1 MTDRP
6 LLDQIQ
12 VIIPVLNE
20 EGAIAA
26 IIQTLQSYG
35 FSKIRVV
42 DNGSIDASAARAQ
55 AAGAEVIHEPRKG
68 YGQACWRGLQ
78 HLPETC
84 KWILFCD
91 GDGSDDLR
99 DLDKFLAAAEQADFI
114 LGNRRATA
122 PGRVAMTLIQ
132 NFGNGLAT
140 QLIRLGWGYRYQDLG
155 PLRLIRREALEQ
167 IDMGDR
173 GFGWTVEMQA
183 RAVEL
188 DLKICEI
195 PVGYRRRQGGR
206 SKISGTLR
214 GSIQAGSIILGTL
227 GTLYLRKL
235 SASMSERSRLK
246 CSTLWTSPLGSAIV
260 LLLGTI
266 LILPYGDFQKPG
278 IVPHFWVG
286 ISIMSAGFVCSWSLK
301 SISGAWF
308 WSIALLTRF
317 LLLPMVPSDDIW
329 RYLWEGYIQ
338 NLGFSPYD
346 LPPNA
351 ALLEPY
357 RTSWWGLINHLDTS
371 ALYPPL
377 TQLGFRVL
385 AQISPSVVLFKVGF
399 ILADVGVCWLL
410 SRRYGNLKTL
420 LYAWNPLVI
429 YSFAGGGHYDSW
441 FILPLV
447 AAWLTLD
454 RGRWAWSAVLL
465 GMSVAIK
472 WMTLPFLPFLL
483 CRVNGKNFVPLVC
496 LFSLPLGLPALSFCH
511 DGSCPLI
518 PTGSTFVTRG
528 RSAEL
533 IPYLVAQIWPIS
545 TQFNWIYSI
554 PLGLAVLG
562 LLWRCR
568 RFVDFAEGYWFALLT
583 LSPIIH
589 AWYFTWCIPFAVST
603 QNLGVR
609 LVSISTFI
617 YFVLKHRQELGN
629 PDWMLTPSER
639 LWLWLPFV
647 VGYLWTIAHSPKAAK
662 EELQQAFN
670 NNWESPHQ
678 RTNEANQ

>member
-1 MTDRP
+1 MLLPDRSQ
-6 LLDQIQ
+6 LNLIQ

-20 EGAIAA
+20 EDAIAP
-26 IIQTLQSYG
+26 IIHTLQAYG
-35 FSKIRVV
+35 LSRIRVV
-42 DNGSIDASAARAQ
+42 DNGSTDASATRSQ
-55 AAGAEVIHEPRKG
+55 AAGAEVIHEPRQG

-78 HLPETC
+78 HLPKTC
-84 KWILFCD
+84 EWVLFCD
-91 GDGSDDLR
+91 GDGSDDLK
-99 DLDKFLAAAEQADFI
+99 DLPLFLDAMEEADFI
-114 LGNRRATA
+114 LGNRRATV
-122 PGRVAMTLIQ
+122 PGRAAMTPIQ

-140 QLIRLGWGYRYQDLG
+140 SLIRLGWGYRYQDLG

-167 IDMGDR
+167 IQMSDR

-188 DLKICEI
+188 GLSICEI

-206 SKISGTLR
+206 SKISGTFR

-227 GTLYLRKL
+227 SNLYYKKL
-235 SASMSERSRLK
+235 SASMIEFARLQQ
-246 CSTLWTSPLGSAIV
+246 SSVWTVPLLSAIL

-278 IVPHFWVG
+278 IIPPFWLG
-286 ISIMSAGFVCSWSLK
+286 ISIMSAGFICSWFMQ
-301 SISGAWF
+301 SIRGIWF
-308 WSIALLTRF
+308 WSITVLTRL
-317 LLLPMVPSDDIW
+317 LLLPMAPSDDIW

-357 RTSWWGLINHLDTS
+357 RTSWWEFINHLDTS

-377 TQLGFRVL
+377 AQLGFRIL
-385 AQISPSVVLFKVGF
+385 ASFSPSVILFKVGF

-410 SRRYGNLKTL
+410 SRRYGYLKTL

-447 AAWLTLD
+447 AAWLTLE
-454 RGRWAWSAVLL
+454 RRRWAWSAVLL
-465 GMSVAIK
+465 GMSIAIK
-472 WMTLPFLPFLL
+472 WMTLPFLPFLML
-483 CRVNGKNFVPLVC
+483 RVKRKDLVPLLC
-496 LFSLPLGLPALSFCH
+496 LFSLPLLLPALPFCH

-533 IPYLVAQIWPIS
+533 IPYLVAQVWPVS
-545 TQFNWIYSI
+545 TQFNWIYGI
-554 PLGLAVLG
+554 PLALAVLG

-568 RFVDFAEGYWFALLT
+568 RFVQFAEGYWFALLT

-589 AWYFTWCIPFAVST
+589 AWYFIWCLPFAVCT
-603 QNLGVR
+603 RNLGVR
-609 LVSISTFI
+609 LVSISSFI
-617 YFVLKHRQELGN
+617 YFVLKHRQALGN
-629 PDWMLTPSER
+629 PDWLLTPSER

-647 VGYLWTIAHSPKAAK
+647 VGYLWTIAHPTKAAK
-662 EELQQAFN
+662 EVFDSVSAQPKLE
-670 NNWESPHQ
+670 
-678 RTNEANQ
+678 